1 MADIAKEH
9 TSHTV
14 RHFCSRNLLIIVTD
28 RLHMECTGLLPLRSL
43 LAKRVGA
50 PGWALPSRTAVP
62 RNASGSEIQVQAELQ
77 SSAVHRRTRDHSEV
91 RLQRIGYRLSELGM
105 VQHIERIRLECEPGL
120 LGQRQLKILL

>member
-9 TSHTV
+9 ISHTV
-14 RHFCSRNLLIIVTD
+14 RHFCSCNLLIILTD
-28 RLHMECTGLLPLRSL
+28 RLQMECTGSL